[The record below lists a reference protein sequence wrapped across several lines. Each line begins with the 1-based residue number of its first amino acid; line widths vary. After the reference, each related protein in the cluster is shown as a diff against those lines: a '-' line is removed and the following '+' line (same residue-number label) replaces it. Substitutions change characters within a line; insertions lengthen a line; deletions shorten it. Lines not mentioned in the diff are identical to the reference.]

1 VYSSSQR
8 PNNVHRIVTHEVN
21 PVTTTQTVIH
31 DALSEIATLERCPA
45 GKVLFRDGEE
55 PRGIYILQSGQVDLI
70 YSSRNGYTKPLRV
83 AEAGQILGIS
93 DVVAR
98 RSHDCTATCRTSV
111 ELGFITRDEFLRVLD
126 TDPAVWFRVLQLLSE
141 DVNSCYDCMRTI
153 AAVR

>member
-1 VYSSSQR
+1 M
-8 PNNVHRIVTHEVN
+8 
-21 PVTTTQTVIH
+21 TTETAIH
-31 DALSEIATLERCPA
+31 DVLSDLATSESCPA

-70 YSSRNGYTKPLRV
+70 YSARNGHTKPLRT
-83 AEAGQILGIS
+83 AGEGQILGVG

-98 RSHDCTATCRTSV
+98 RSHDCTATCRSNV
-111 ELGFITRDEFLRVLD
+111 DVGFIPRDEFLRAID
-126 TDPAVWFRVLQLLSE
+126 TNPAVWFRVLQLLSE